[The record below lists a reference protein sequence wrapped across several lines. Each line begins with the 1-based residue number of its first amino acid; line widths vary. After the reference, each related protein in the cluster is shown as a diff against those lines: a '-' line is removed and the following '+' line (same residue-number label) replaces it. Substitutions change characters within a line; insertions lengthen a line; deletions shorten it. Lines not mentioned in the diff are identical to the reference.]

1 MKKIVLFLLP
11 LMMMAISCQDAIEIV
26 DPNGSDKGITV
37 SGVLMKVPAIMF
49 DEQTKVAMGVNETTG
64 LSFTWEDGDQ
74 TGVYS
79 TAGGFSL
86 FELSAGAGLANAVFD
101 GGGFTLAEGNTYY
114 AMYPYDGAATDK
126 TKIPLNYAGQSV
138 DGDNDMDS
146 PMDRDYMWS
155 SAVATTGH
163 ADFTFKHIGAFLRL
177 QISLPEGT
185 AIDQVDLVPMYEEI
199 PQTMDFDISADDPA
213 PTAKTSSPV
222 MSVTATNLTVPSG
235 DVATVW
241 VAMPPQSLTAD
252 HIAVLVHSG
261 ADVYAARLAGSAF
274 NPGKAYRKT
283 CAPLNIAGDPGYA
296 YTADPKAQVEM
307 SSVPAGQYSG
317 IFYMGDN
324 GNGTYHFAVVDDKK
338 KEGGIVFFDIP
349 INASGVVDGANIAC
363 NVPQISKEGADS
375 KDNEDVVYDGSA
387 LWVAAEGDQS
397 IRKYNAESGA
407 SESVAFT
414 IPADMGSSFITGNA
428 GFEALTYDP
437 TSQKFWT
444 TTELPLQKDDF
455 FPRLHRLQRFDA
467 DHNPDSRFLYQ
478 MDAPTVASGDIATA
492 TSYVF
497 GIPAMTALPDGRLIV
512 LEREVYVPKFANMA
526 DITTV
531 KNNSFARVKLY
542 VVDPADNSGI
552 LRKKL
557 LTDAIETGIQELAVY
572 PSIAYSANLANYEGM
587 CLGPVING
595 QKTLLLIADSQG
607 GMKDQNPMSLTL
619 TKEWIK
625 VILF

>member
-1 MKKIVLFLLP
+1 
-11 LMMMAISCQDAIEIV
+11 
-26 DPNGSDKGITV
+26 
-37 SGVLMKVPAIMF
+37 MKVPAILF
-49 DEQTKVAMGVNETTG
+49 DEQTKVAMDVNETTG
-64 LSFTWEDGDQ
+64 LSFTWETGDK

-86 FELSAGAGLANAVFD
+86 FELTAGAGLANAVFD
-101 GGGFTLAEGNTYY
+101 GGGFTLADGNTYY
-114 AMYPYDGAATDK
+114 AMYPYDGDATDR

-138 DGDNDMDS
+138 DGDNDLDA

-155 SAVATTGH
+155 SAVASTGH

-199 PQTMDFDISADDPA
+199 PQAMNFDISADDPA

-261 ADVYAARLAGSAF
+261 ADVYAARFDGLAF
-274 NPGKAYRKT
+274 NAGKAYRKT
-283 CAPLNIAGDPGYA
+283 CTPLNIAGDPRYA

-349 INASGVVDGANIAC
+349 IDASGVVDGASIVC
-363 NVPQISKEGADS
+363 TVPDISKSGADS
-375 KDNEDVVYDGSA
+375 NDNEDVVYDGSA

-397 IRKYNAESGA
+397 IRKYNAATGA
-407 SESVAFT
+407 SASVAFT
-414 IPADMGSSFITGNA
+414 IPADMGSSRITGNA

-467 DHNPDSRFLYQ
+467 DHNPDARFLYQ
-478 MDAPTVASGDIATA
+478 MDAPTPSPNVDPNDVKV
-492 TSYVF
+492 YVY
-497 GIPAMTALPDGRLIV
+497 GIPAMTALPDGKLIV
-512 LEREVYVPKFANMA
+512 MEREVYIPSFPIDNFTS
-526 DITTV
+526 ITQEIIDKV
-531 KNNSFARVKLY
+531 KDKSFAKIKLY
-542 VVDPADNSGI
+542 IVDPSNDNSGI
-552 LRKKL
+552 LRKTL
-557 LTDAIETGIQELAVY
+557 LTEFTTQIDALSKTPPAFEV
-572 PSIAYSANLANYEGM
+572 SLANYEGM
-587 CLGPVING
+587 CLGPKIG
-595 QKTLLLIADSQG
+595 TKQSLILIADSQG
-607 GMKDQNPMSLTL
+607 GMTVSGTYYGIPFSMPLI
-619 TKEWIK
+619 KEWIK